1 MEKPKK
7 NKPYMM
13 YLKQS
18 LAAVK
23 PQYHAYRDGK
33 NVVYTIEGDMTRHRF
48 SVRQSEHE
56 VLVLHKKIA
65 KLFAE
70 YTMFPTR
77 IPHGGIKTNRGQDKA
92 F

>member
-33 NVVYTIEGDMTRHRF
+33 NVVHTHRGRCDEMPLLGA
-48 SVRQSEHE
+48 SGR
-56 VLVLHKKIA
+56 A
-65 KLFAE
+65 
-70 YTMFPTR
+70 
-77 IPHGGIKTNRGQDKA
+77 
-92 F
+92 

>member
-33 NVVYTIEGDMTRHRF
+33 NVVYT
-48 SVRQSEHE
+48 
-56 VLVLHKKIA
+56 
-65 KLFAE
+65 
-70 YTMFPTR
+70 P
-77 IPHGGIKTNRGQDKA
+77 
-92 F
+92 